1 MFRSL
6 LLAATLASSLSM
18 TAFAEEQKLTR
29 TISISGHG
37 EVRVV
42 PDTAIV
48 TSGVLTFAATAR
60 EAMNA
65 NTAAMKTIMTTL
77 ATAKIAQRDIQTSN
91 FMVNPRYDYGQ
102 GGNQQPKA
110 IGYDVSNNVTIM
122 VRKVEDLGGLLDGLI
137 SAGSNQINGVTFQV
151 ADPGAAE
158 DKARIAAVND
168 ASRKAKLYADAATI
182 SLGSII
188 SLNESQAI
196 QQPTPM
202 FAKNTAAE
210 SSSDVPVAQGEQAI
224 SVDVNIV
231 WEIK

>member
-6 LLAATLASSLSM
+6 FLAATLATSLSM
-18 TAFAEEQKLTR
+18 SAFAEEQKLTR
-29 TISISGHG
+29 TISLSGHG

-48 TSGVLTFAATAR
+48 NSGVLSFAATAR
-60 EAMNA
+60 EAMDA
-65 NTAAMKTIMTTL
+65 NTTAMKTIMATL
-77 ATAKIAQRDIQTSN
+77 TAAKIAPRDIQTSN

-102 GGNQQPKA
+102 GGNQQPKVV
-110 IGYDVSNNVTIM
+110 GYDVSNNVTVV
-122 VRKVEDLGGLLDGLI
+122 VRKVEDLGSLLDSLI

-158 DKARIAAVND
+158 DKAREAAVKD
-168 ASRKAKLYADAATI
+168 ATRKANLYAAAATVSI
-182 SLGSII
+182 GNII
-188 SLNESQAI
+188 SLNEGQTM
-196 QQPTPM
+196 QQPTPTY
-202 FAKNTAAE
+202 AKTMAADA
-210 SSSDVPVAQGEQAI
+210 SGAVPVAQGEQAI